1 MQAEACA
8 TKRLPLTIV
17 GMAGYPGAE
26 KERRFDPDELTA
38 FVATIFRACDMD
50 RVDAELLATT
60 LVVADMRGCHSHGVL
75 RVPDYVKKLRD
86 EGVNPKGRPRVTED
100 RPSAVVVD
108 ADNAMGQIACTFAMQ
123 RAVIKARGMGLAATA
138 VGGSNHCGAL
148 AYFAMQA
155 LEQGLVGLA
164 TTNALPTMAP
174 WGGVDKIVGINPLA
188 VAIPAGD
195 EGPIVIDAAFSA
207 SSHGKVRIYDQKGLA
222 LPEGWAFDAEGRET
236 TDPAAALTGL
246 LRPIG
251 DYKGVGLAVVMGV
264 LSTALSGA
272 SYGTELGNMVDGP
285 QAGKDGQFLLALD
298 PAAFVDRDVFGER
311 VDRVVRQI
319 RESRRAQGCE
329 KIYAPGELEA
339 LTEARYRADGIPLN
353 DETIGD
359 LSRCAKGLGLS
370 PLGG

>member
-1 MQAEACA
+1 
-8 TKRLPLTIV
+8 
-17 GMAGYPGAE
+17 MAGYPGAE
-26 KERRFDPDELTA
+26 KERRFHPNELTK
-38 FVATIFRACDMD
+38 FVAGVFHACEMGRA
-50 RVDAELLATT
+50 DAELLATT
-60 LVVADMRGCHSHGVL
+60 LVVTDLRGCHSHGVL
-75 RVPDYVKKLRD
+75 RVPDYVKKLRE
-86 EGVNPKGRPRVTED
+86 EGIDPKGRPRVTED
-100 RPSAVVVD
+100 RPSAIVVD
-108 ADNAMGQIACTFAMQ
+108 GGNAMGQIACSFAMQ
-123 RAVIKARGMGLAATA
+123 RAVIKARGMGVAAAA

-155 LEQGLVGLA
+155 LEQGLIGLA

-188 VAIPAGD
+188 VAIPAGE

-222 LPEGWAFDAEGRET
+222 LPEGWAFDTEGRET
-236 TDPAAALTGL
+236 TDPATALTGL

-272 SYGTELGNMVDGP
+272 AYGTELGDMVDGP

-311 VDRVVRQI
+311 VDAVVRQI
-319 RESRRAQGCE
+319 RESRRAEGCE

-339 LTEARYRADGIPLN
+339 LTEELYRAEGIPLN
-353 DETIGD
+353 DETVSD
-359 LSRCAKGLGLS
+359 LDHCADMLGLG
-370 PLGG
+370 PLTS